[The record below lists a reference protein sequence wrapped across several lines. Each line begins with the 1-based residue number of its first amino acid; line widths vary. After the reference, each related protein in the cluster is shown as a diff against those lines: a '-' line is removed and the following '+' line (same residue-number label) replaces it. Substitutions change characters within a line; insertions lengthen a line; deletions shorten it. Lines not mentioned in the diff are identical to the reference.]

1 MKSNDQLL
9 LEQSYGLIQARQL
22 EKSVVLSS
30 FCPEYIFRM
39 IKSTILAA
47 IALLSVATESQAR
60 PQIWS
65 FLGGVAVGS
74 ALANNYNYGYG
85 YSSGPVYYYSEP
97 SRGYRPQPPAVYYP
111 QSRYYY
117 REPQVVYYGRPAY
130 GRCR

>member
-1 MKSNDQLL
+1 
-9 LEQSYGLIQARQL
+9 
-22 EKSVVLSS
+22 
-30 FCPEYIFRM
+30 M

-65 FLGGVAVGS
+65 FLSGVAVGS
-74 ALANNYNYGYG
+74 ALANNYSYG

-97 SRGYRPQPPAVYYP
+97 PRYYRPEPPVVYYSQP
-111 QSRYYY
+111 HYYY